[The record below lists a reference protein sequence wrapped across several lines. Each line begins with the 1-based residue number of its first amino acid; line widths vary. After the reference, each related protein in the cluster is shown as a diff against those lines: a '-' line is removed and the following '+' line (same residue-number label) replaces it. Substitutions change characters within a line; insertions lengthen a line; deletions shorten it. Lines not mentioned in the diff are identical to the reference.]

1 MEAKEIIVYFNKI
14 KVNIR
19 LSGVMSETAEA
30 CVVPQYENG
39 ISTTGVSSA
48 FLHSPASW
56 AIADYQKMTSNK
68 TLNPDD
74 AVCSL
79 ISEGCNYRYLIQI
92 PVLKDGNNFSKEEI
106 EEHTGKC
113 AVTALI
119 YAADFG
125 LKTLVVPSMN
135 TGTLGPLS
143 YLKAATVII
152 SAIKTCSDYKEMSLE
167 EITIALTNEKAFF
180 AFVTA
185 AASAKLSD

>member
-56 AIADYQKMTSNK
+56 AITDYQKMTK

-79 ISEGCNYRYLIQI
+79 ISEGCNYKYLIQI

-125 LKTLVVPSMN
+125 LKTLVMPSMN